1 MEAGVKRR
9 WAAIVFCAAVLAAC
23 GEQAPKVIVLT
34 SNPPATPSVAPVGP
48 IPLWQVGQCP
58 DPEPVPAQ
66 ASNLTFSGVCNF
78 SQTGALTCNAAADD
92 FYLYTR
98 RTLASG
104 LPVVFY
110 INVESYHGPGT
121 YNDNVQVL
129 MTIQDGRGLYRW
141 SDYHGAM
148 TVGPGER
155 TATLLKTA
163 VMQPEPG
170 TPTSG
175 TEFVSG
181 TIGCGGR

>member
-1 MEAGVKRR
+1 MKGRGMALVL
-9 WAAIVFCAAVLAAC
+9 CAAVLAGC
-23 GEQAPKVIVLT
+23 GGEAPKVIVLT
-34 SNPPATPSVAPVGP
+34 SNPSATPSIAPVGP
-48 IPLWQVGQCP
+48 IPLWKAGQCP
-58 DPEPVPAQ
+58 DPEPVPGQ
-66 ASNLTFSGVCNF
+66 ASNLAFSGMCTF

-98 RTLASG
+98 RTLPNG
-104 LPVVFY
+104 LPLVFY

-129 MTIQDGRGLYRW
+129 MTIQDGQGLYRW

-148 TVGPGER
+148 TVAPGEK
-155 TATLLKTA
+155 TATLLKPA

-175 TEFVSG
+175 TEFVRG
-181 TIGCGGR
+181 MIGCGAR